1 MFVIMITNLFLKNSV
16 VCLPEDNDYCFDV
29 CERPVRGDEM
39 DVREKERRRER
50 ERDRGRQKN
59 KTLKNTMK
67 QKDRNNKQQREVAG
81 KRKTK

>member
-39 DVREKERRRER
+39 DVREKERKKERKTER
-50 ERDRGRQKN
+50 EGQRDRVTNRQKN

-67 QKDRNNKQQREVAG
+67 
-81 KRKTK
+81 

>member
-39 DVREKERRRER
+39 DVREKERKR
-50 ERDRGRQKN
+50 ERDRG
-59 KTLKNTMK
+59 T
-67 QKDRNNKQQREVAG
+67 E
-81 KRKTK
+81 